1 MASPRLTRPLERSAG
16 RGGRAPDRSRTS
28 QPPTSSSPTRLSRRS
43 TRARFS
49 RVLARCPPMPAMRP
63 RFISS
68 STWEPRSRLHG
79 GFPMVAGA
87 ARKPRAELFSPPL
100 RGSSRPLRCKKA
112 RPFGS
117 LASLGP
123 GRVQA
128 TPWGAHHGT
137 PSQRGAAPT
146 MERAM
151 KNIAE
156 FTIIG
161 RVGARKTLGKAVR
174 VTIAS
179 NYRLKDE
186 RGEWREDTY
195 WNEVTVFSPT
205 TQAYI
210 EEHIAKGDLV
220 HVRGRLRQSSYE
232 RNGGRVYTVDLVASS
247 FSRLAQG
254 SDRVKASEPSREAQ
268 PA

>member
-1 MASPRLTRPLERSAG
+1 MAGFLWSPGPPASRGPNFFPRPCG
-16 RGGRAPDRSRTS
+16 AP
-28 QPPTSSSPTRLSRRS
+28 
-43 TRARFS
+43 RARF
-49 RVLARCPPMPAMRP
+49 AAKKPAP
-63 RFISS
+63 SAPS
-68 STWEPRSRLHG
+68 PRSGLTG
-79 GFPMVAGA
+79 AGLPCA
-87 ARKPRAELFSPPL
+87 
-100 RGSSRPLRCKKA
+100 
-112 RPFGS
+112 
-117 LASLGP
+117 
-123 GRVQA
+123 
-128 TPWGAHHGT
+128 AHHGT

-161 RVGARKTLGKAVR
+161 RVGAIKTLGKAVR

-186 RGEWREDTY
+186 RGEWREDTH

-210 EEHIAKGDLV
+210 AEHIAKGDLV

-232 RNGGRVYTVDLVASS
+232 RNGSRVYTVDLVASS
-247 FSRLAQG
+247 FSRRAQG
-254 SDRVKASEPSREAQ
+254 SDRVRASEPAREAQ

>member
-1 MASPRLTRPLERSAG
+1 
-16 RGGRAPDRSRTS
+16 
-28 QPPTSSSPTRLSRRS
+28 
-43 TRARFS
+43 
-49 RVLARCPPMPAMRP
+49 
-63 RFISS
+63 
-68 STWEPRSRLHG
+68 
-79 GFPMVAGA
+79 
-87 ARKPRAELFSPPL
+87 
-100 RGSSRPLRCKKA
+100 
-112 RPFGS
+112 
-117 LASLGP
+117 
-123 GRVQA
+123 
-128 TPWGAHHGT
+128 
-137 PSQRGAAPT
+137 
-146 MERAM
+146 M

-210 EEHIAKGDLV
+210 AEHIAKGDLV

-232 RNGGRVYTVDLVASS
+232 RNGGRVYTVDLASS

-254 SDRVKASEPSREAQ
+254 SDRVKSSEPAREAQ